1 MIICFVLFQNLIVG
15 MLSSAYKEYRA
26 KRHVIY
32 LLETL
37 SVREASEADDKYS
50 AAVSC
55 VYPQSIGNLL
65 IGSYILAAKNEDHN
79 RYALYFYFIPAAF
92 FAFIIFFIG

>member
-26 KRHVIY
+26 KRNVIY